1 MLEECT
7 SKVINELF
15 KERKDIV
22 SDISSIVSKVIRV
35 NDVDIKVLS
44 LKEQKKI
51 VTEKMYALLDM
62 KLNAKSE
69 DEAKLYNE
77 KYQKL
82 IQELDS
88 VNKEL
93 EKYRDLDISDGILR
107 SRFDVI
113 KAKLKEYEDGNFEL
127 TGELLHSFINKIL
140 VVDKEHIIYL
150 VPKDKTY
157 SNEEIRNNRKALSQ
171 KLEIGHGEHCRKAR
185 SKTYRINY
193 KIVLI

>member
-1 MLEECT
+1 M
-7 SKVINELF
+7 INELF

-22 SDISSIVSKVIRV
+22 NDISSIVSKVIRV
-35 NDVDIKVLS
+35 NNVDLRVSS
-44 LKEQKKI
+44 LKEQKKL
-51 VTEKMYALLDM
+51 VTEKMSALLDM

-69 DEAKLYNE
+69 DETKLYNE

-93 EKYRDLDISDGILR
+93 EKYRDLDISDGTLR

-113 KAKLKEYEDGNFEL
+113 KAKLKEYEDGKFEL
-127 TGELLHSFINKIL
+127 TGELFHSFINRIL

-150 VPKDKTY
+150 IPKDKVY
-157 SNEEIRNNRKALSQ
+157 SNEEIRSNRKTLSQ
-171 KLEIGHGEHCRKAR
+171 KLEIEHGEHSRNAG
-185 SKTYRINY
+185 SKTYKINY
-193 KIVLI
+193 KIVLM

>member
-1 MLEECT
+1 
-7 SKVINELF
+7 
-15 KERKDIV
+15 
-22 SDISSIVSKVIRV
+22 VSKVIRV
-35 NDVDIKVLS
+35 NDVYIKVSS

-51 VTEKMYALLDM
+51 VTEKMSALLDM

-171 KLEIGHGEHCRKAR
+171 KLEIGHGEHCRKAG

>member
-1 MLEECT
+1 M
-7 SKVINELF
+7 
-15 KERKDIV
+15 
-22 SDISSIVSKVIRV
+22 SD
-35 NDVDIKVLS
+35 
-44 LKEQKKI
+44 
-51 VTEKMYALLDM
+51 LLDM

-69 DEAKLYNE
+69 DETKLYNE

-93 EKYRDLDISDGILR
+93 EKYRDLDISDGTLR

-113 KAKLKEYEDGNFEL
+113 KAKLKEYEDGKFEL

-157 SNEEIRNNRKALSQ
+157 STNEIRNNRKALSQ
-171 KLEIGHGEHCRKAR
+171 KIEIGHGEHSRKAG
-185 SKTYRINY
+185 SKTYKINY